1 MAGWYR
7 QDAQGCVWISG
18 KKLEKFIS
26 QLEKKVAAELARPSR
41 LSFFTVLALVVSWL
55 SASRRRAGKNGR
67 FPVQPRFL
75 GAIILSATSCFSQ
88 NAVSTGSLSGV
99 LRDPGGAMVP
109 NVAVEVFGDDT
120 GLHNKTLTNTEGIY
134 LFPAL
139 PVGRYHLTFSLA
151 GFRTAEL
158 RGVEVMVGH
167 ATNTD
172 ITLQVGSI
180 RELVVVEAVGETL
193 NPTDTNVSTVIE
205 KSLIDNLPLS
215 GRRYTDF
222 VLLTPNV
229 TMDGEFGHVS
239 FAGQQGGTLSGYP
252 NTSGGSS
259 NANGSSAFTV
269 DGTNATSVY
278 YGDARGFTRIP
289 YLFGLQAVQEFQ
301 VVPNA
306 YNAAYG
312 GAGAG
317 FINTV
322 TKSGGNHWH
331 GDAFYYNRNSGTGA
345 NDAVDK
351 ASGYP
356 RPLNVLQQFGADI
369 GGPLVKDRLF
379 FYFDYEQQRQKQPLY
394 VAGNT
399 QAGVTETSF
408 GVPAGTL
415 LPAFNSHFPVAG
427 SLTPAQAT
435 ADPLNP
441 AYLQGV
447 SNALH
452 EIQSNI
458 GQRQRRRDDYEFF
471 PKLDWHAS
479 AKDRLT
485 FLYNY
490 NHFQSPGGIITFSP
504 EAFAGIEALGD
515 NGVRDHVGSIHW
527 SRVVSLTAVND
538 VHANWVRDEQIYN
551 PTGLVDPT
559 TPLVQLIQPQYLALG
574 NETFSYNNLRE
585 YQLELTD
592 HFTYMHGRNQ
602 LEFGVDFNRARFANY
617 NPGNFYGQY
626 TFLTLQNFALGKWD
640 IYSQGTGNP
649 RFNFSVPYFGVYT
662 NDTIRVRPNFTLSVG
677 IREDLQVYPDP
688 KGNPALPFSNHFSN
702 QYQRISPRLG
712 FSYQPFDKTV
722 IRGGM
727 GLYYELFAAVNYQN
741 STQASGVAGQQASL
755 QFTDIGNSNTV
766 PTQQVPIFPNSLPPN
781 DPQFAAGT
789 NIAVIAAGFKTPS
802 VTNASLQIEQ
812 EIAPRT
818 KFTVGSMW
826 SHGVHLTASTAYDLN
841 LFPPVGQTTY
851 IVCPPGTPATATSC
865 SGPTYAGPN
874 LDSGLLREGAI
885 SSQFG
890 QIDALISPGVNNY
903 VSFFTQ
909 INRQVSRGFSAVMA
923 YTLSKTT
930 QSGVDFYNQF
940 DFSNTH
946 GLSLQDQRHRLT
958 FALVWAPQTEF
969 TGSVTRTLLSDWSL
983 SLLSQFNSGHP
994 YTGVLNP
1001 AANGSFLN
1009 DSAALQ
1015 NAANSAA
1022 GIAGRGP
1029 SPDIGL
1035 GAFTGPWIT
1044 EVDLGLERRFHLTER
1059 QSLAFKAQAFNLL
1072 NSANYSVQFGSGI
1085 NTFQYNPTGASC
1097 GDGKSID
1104 QTCYLVSAA
1113 GFKTFESI
1121 SQPNGPRIMQ
1131 FSLTYSF

>member
-1 MAGWYR
+1 MNTHTAARTQNQIGFG
-7 QDAQGCVWISG
+7 ACHV
-18 KKLEKFIS
+18 S
-26 QLEKKVAAELARPSR
+26 QCRFFFFCLTIFLAVACA
-41 LSFFTVLALVVSWL
+41 
-55 SASRRRAGKNGR
+55 
-67 FPVQPRFL
+67 
-75 GAIILSATSCFSQ
+75 FSQ
-88 NAVSTGSLSGV
+88 NAVSSGSLSGTLLDPKGAV
-99 LRDPGGAMVP
+99 LE
-109 NVAVEVFGDDT
+109 NVAVELSSDDT
-120 GLHNKTLTNTEGIY
+120 GLQNKTLSNAEGIY

-139 PVGRYHLTFSLA
+139 PVGGYHLTFSFA

-158 RGVEVMVGH
+158 RGVKVSVGH
-167 ATNTD
+167 TTNAD
-172 ITLQVGSI
+172 LTLQVGPRS
-180 RELVVVEAVGETL
+180 ELVVVEAVGETL
-193 NPTDTNVSTVIE
+193 NATDINVGTVVE
-205 KSLIDNLPLS
+205 NGLIDTLPLS

-239 FAGQQGGTLSGYP
+239 FAGQQGGTLSGYS

-269 DGTNATSVY
+269 DGANTTSVY

-289 YLFGLQAVQEFQ
+289 YLFGLQAIQEFQ

-322 TKSGGNHWH
+322 TKSGNNALH
-331 GDAFYYNRNSGTGA
+331 GDAFYYNRNSWTGA

-356 RPLNVLQQFGADI
+356 KPLNILQQFGADL
-369 GGPLVKDRLF
+369 GGKLLKDRLF

-399 QAGVTETSF
+399 QAGVTEASF
-408 GVPAGTL
+408 GVPSGTV
-415 LPAFNSHFPVAG
+415 LPPFNSHFPAAV

-471 PKLDWHAS
+471 PKLDWQAS
-479 AKDRLT
+479 VKDRLT

-504 EAFAGIEALGD
+504 EAFSGIEALGD

-527 SRVVSLTAVND
+527 IRVISPAAVND
-538 VHANWVRDEQIYN
+538 VHASWIRDEQIYK
-551 PTGLVDPT
+551 PTGLVDPIA
-559 TPLVQLIQPQYLALG
+559 PLVQLIQPQYFALG

-585 YQLELTD
+585 YQFELTD
-592 HFTYMHGRNQ
+592 HFTYMYGRNE
-602 LEFGVDFNRARFANY
+602 LEFGVDFNRARFADY
-617 NPGNFYGQY
+617 DPGNFFGQY
-626 TFLTLQNFALGKWD
+626 IFLTLQNFALGKWD
-640 IYSQGTGNP
+640 IYSQSAGNP
-649 RFNFSVPYFGVYT
+649 RFNFSVPYFGVYA
-662 NDTIRVRPNFTLSVG
+662 NDTLRLRPNFTLSAG
-677 IREDLQVYPDP
+677 IREDFQVYPDP

-712 FSYQPFDKTV
+712 FSYQLFAKTV
-722 IRGGM
+722 VRGGI
-727 GLYYELFAAVNYQN
+727 GLYYGLLAAANYQN
-741 STQASGVAGQQASL
+741 STQANGVAGQQASV

-766 PTQQVPIFPNSLPPN
+766 PTQQVPIFPNRLPPN
-781 DPQFAAGT
+781 DPHFAAGT
-789 NIAVIAAGFKTPS
+789 NIAVIAPGFKSPS
-802 VTNASLQIEQ
+802 VTNASVQIDR

-818 KFTVGSMW
+818 KLTVGSMW
-826 SHGVHLTASTAYDLN
+826 SHGVHLTASTAFDLN
-841 LFPPVGQTTY
+841 LLPAVGQTTY
-851 IVCPPGTPATATSC
+851 VACPAGTSATATSC
-865 SGPTYAGPN
+865 SGPSYVGPN

-885 SSQFG
+885 SSKFG

-903 VSFFTQ
+903 VSLFTQ
-909 INRQVSRGFSAVMA
+909 MNRQVSRGFSAVMS

-940 DFSNTH
+940 DLIGTH
-946 GLSLQDQRHRLT
+946 GLSLQDQRHRLSL
-958 FALVWAPQTEF
+958 ALLWAPQTRF
-969 TGSVTRTLLSDWSL
+969 KTSVAKALLSDWSL

-994 YTGVLNP
+994 YTGLLNP
-1001 AANGSFLN
+1001 AANGNFLN

-1035 GAFTGPWIT
+1035 NAFTGPWIT
-1044 EVDLGLERRFHLTER
+1044 EVDVGLERRFHLTER
-1059 QSLAFKAQAFNLL
+1059 QTLTFKAQVFNLL
-1072 NSANYSVQFGSGI
+1072 NSANYFVQAGSGI
-1085 NTFQYNPTGASC
+1085 NQFQFNPTGATC
-1097 GDGKSID
+1097 GDGKSVN
-1104 QTCYLVSAA
+1104 QTCYLVPAA

-1131 FSLTYSF
+1131 FALTYSF